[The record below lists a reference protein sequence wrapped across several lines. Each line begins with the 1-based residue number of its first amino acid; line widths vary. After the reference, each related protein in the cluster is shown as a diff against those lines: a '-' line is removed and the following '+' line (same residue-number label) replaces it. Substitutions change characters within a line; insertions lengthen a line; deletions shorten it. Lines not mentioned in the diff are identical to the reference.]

1 MKVVFKLPSA
11 AYLMQRYKKER
22 AFTRFPRY
30 LTVFRGKTGK
40 KSRVTGK
47 KQGKIRNKVKRR
59 LFFQKYLYLC
69 NTLDSI
75 LCYKNFKHFVNYG
88 KL

>member
-1 MKVVFKLPSA
+1 MKVAFKLPSA

-47 KQGKIRNKVKRR
+47 KTGKNKK
-59 LFFQKYLYLC
+59 
-69 NTLDSI
+69 
-75 LCYKNFKHFVNYG
+75 
-88 KL
+88 